1 MNIQKVIRRKGFTIA
16 QVAER
21 LTNKRNNKIGMSQGS
36 LSTILNNNPTIGTL
50 KEIADIIG
58 VSLSE
63 LVADEPTGSLGA
75 AYPTTVDSGSS
86 LSLDAAPQSAPCA
99 MDLKAAIRKRG
110 FTLTEVASQM
120 TNKLSSSEGEKGI
133 SLQAL
138 NGIIKTNNPTIDTLS
153 EIAAIIGCS
162 VSELI
167 GEEYV
172 CKSGSTAVCPH
183 CGQPVVVCLQAP
195 QG

>member
-21 LTNKRNNKIGMSQGS
+21 LTNKRNNKVGMSQGS

-58 VSLSE
+58 VTLPE
-63 LVADEPTGSLGA
+63 LVADEPAGS
-75 AYPTTVDSGSS
+75 VGSVCPSVGNS
-86 LSLDAAPQSAPCA
+86 LNTPPQLAPSP
-99 MDLKAAIRKRG
+99 MDLRNAIKARG

-120 TNKLSSSEGEKGI
+120 TNKLSTSEEDKGI

-138 NGIIKTNNPTIDTLS
+138 NGIIKTNNPTIDTLR

-167 GEEYV
+167 GEECS
-172 CKSGSTAVCPH
+172 CKLDTTAVCPH
-183 CGQPVVVCLQAP
+183 CGQPVVVNLQAP